1 MRDLLLIV
9 AVAGILVFGWFMVG
23 KLGGFLERIRQEQ
36 AEPRRGNEKV
46 LRIGFSDPL
55 TADSLSGALE
65 KYSNVHPNVSAYL
78 VSGTQTEVLKEFFS
92 RKLDLIFL
100 PENALVPEKLR
111 GRVEEVSLEHFPV
124 IMQYGGLQIDPITQG
139 PVPQK
144 IVWAQSERTSEIGQ
158 FIQYLKGGNPL
169 PDRKL

>member
-36 AEPRRGNEKV
+36 AEPRCGKEEV

-55 TADSLSGALE
+55 AADSLSGALE

-100 PENALVPEKLR
+100 PENALIPEKLR

-144 IVWAQSERTSEIGQ
+144 IVWAQSEKTSEIGR